1 MHLRRIHL
9 RNIRSIEELV
19 WELPDEAHGP
29 GWHVILGDN
38 GSGKSTVLRAI
49 ALALIGPKEAPALR
63 QSWKGW
69 LRRGTSE
76 ASVDLDLH
84 PTAGTPT
91 GQGRPVGIRLA
102 LPEHPTGEAEA
113 VEISFSHLSEEYSR
127 TRNSGNVWST
137 SVIGG
142 WFSASYGPF
151 RRFAGGDPVQEELAN
166 SNPKLVRHLSLFG
179 EAVALTEGPRWL
191 QSLRF
196 KQLEAPESA
205 ESVLLEGI
213 KTLINQPGFLPHGV
227 SLQEIS
233 STGVTFLDG
242 SGVEV
247 PIQDLSDGYRSVLS
261 MTLELIRQMALWMP
275 SAHMHLFSADGGVV
289 QASATVLIDE
299 VDAHLHPTWQRTIG
313 QWLLRYFPNVQFLVT
328 THSPLICQAA
338 EAGSVFLLPRPG
350 SGESGE
356 MLRGDR
362 LQRLLYGNVLDAYS
376 TGAFG
381 EGVTRSDAALDKLER
396 LAALNAAE
404 LQGQLSKQEQDE
416 QDELRRIMPTAAS
429 VA

>member
-1 MHLRRIHL
+1 M
-9 RNIRSIEELV
+9 RN
-19 WELPDEAHGP
+19 PDERE
-29 GWHVILGDN
+29 
-38 GSGKSTVLRAI
+38 LR
-49 ALALIGPKEAPALR
+49 
-63 QSWKGW
+63 S
-69 LRRGTSE
+69 
-76 ASVDLDLH
+76 
-84 PTAGTPT
+84 
-91 GQGRPVGIRLA
+91 
-102 LPEHPTGEAEA
+102 
-113 VEISFSHLSEEYSR
+113 
-127 TRNSGNVWST
+127 
-137 SVIGG
+137 
-142 WFSASYGPF
+142 
-151 RRFAGGDPVQEELAN
+151 ELA
-166 SNPKLVRHLSLFG
+166 F
-179 EAVALTEGPRWL
+179 EALLGVQLHARVALLAEVAASAFD
-191 QSLRF
+191 QSLVCPSIC
-196 KQLEAPESA
+196 AA
-205 ESVLLEGI
+205 E
-213 KTLINQPGFLPHGV
+213 
-227 SLQEIS
+227 
-233 STGVTFLDG
+233 
-242 SGVEV
+242 
-247 PIQDLSDGYRSVLS
+247 
-261 MTLELIRQMALWMP
+261 
-275 SAHMHLFSADGGVV
+275 HLFSADGGVV